1 MSVALVVTRRRL
13 YTGAA
18 ALAIASVG
26 IGFVVARLLSEDPPA
41 AVEHA
46 GEKILYWYDPMVP
59 NQRFDRPGKSPYMD
73 MELVP
78 KYADEAAPAGPGVS
92 IPSDRLQ
99 RLGVR
104 YATVQRGTL
113 DDGVRVSG
121 TVDFNQ
127 RDIAIVQ
134 SRTAG
139 FVQRV
144 YARAP
149 GDIIGAG
156 APLADILVPEWG
168 GAQREYLAVRRT
180 GNPGLTQAAR
190 QRLLLLG
197 MSPSLVASVDRTGRV
212 RDVVSIASPAG
223 GVIKTLG
230 VRAGMTVAAG
240 QTLAEVNGLGT
251 VWVNAAVPEALASNV
266 RIGAPARALF
276 AAYPGEPFAGR
287 ITAMLPEAQAASR
300 TLTVRVELAN
310 SGLRLRPGMFATVEL
325 AGGTGDALLVPS
337 EAVIRTGKRNLVM
350 LARSG
355 GRFLPAQV
363 EIGRE
368 SGGQTEILAGLTE
381 GERIV
386 ASGQFLID
394 SEASLASIETR
405 PISGPNV
412 PSSQAAQRP
421 IVHESAGR
429 IELIERGGI
438 TISHEPVLA
447 IRWPAMTMRFRV
459 LDSALLRGLKRGQR
473 VRFAFDQPPQGP
485 TLRRIAVQA
494 TQ

>member
-1 MSVALVVTRRRL
+1 MSVALVVTRPRL

-18 ALAIASVG
+18 ALAIVSVG
-26 IGFVVARLLSEDPPA
+26 IGFGVARLSSEDPPA

-46 GEKILYWYDPMVP
+46 GREILYWYDPMVP

-78 KYADEAAPAGPGVS
+78 KYADEAAPTGPGVS
-92 IPSDRLQ
+92 VPSDRLQ

-113 DDGVRVSG
+113 NDGVTVSG

-168 GAQREYLAVRRT
+168 GAQSEYLAVRRT
-180 GNPGLTQAAR
+180 GNSGLTQAAR

-197 MSPSLVASVDRTGRV
+197 MVPSLVAAVERTGRV
-212 RDVVSIASPAG
+212 RNVVSIASPAG

-240 QTLAEVNGLGT
+240 QTLAEVNGLET
-251 VWVNAAVPEALASNV
+251 VWVNAAVPEVLASKV
-266 RIGAPARALF
+266 RIGAPARAVF
-276 AAYPGEPFAGR
+276 VAYPGEPFAGR

-310 SGLRLRPGMFATVEL
+310 RRLRLRPGMFATVEL
-325 AGGTGDALLVPS
+325 AGRTRDALLVPS

-394 SEASLASIETR
+394 SEASLASIESR
-405 PISGPNV
+405 AVSGPNV

-421 IVHESAGR
+421 IVYESEGR
-429 IELIERGGI
+429 IELIEQGGI
-438 TISHEPVLA
+438 TISHEPVSAL
-447 IRWPAMTMRFRV
+447 RWPAMTMRFRV

-473 VRFAFDQPPQGP
+473 IRFAFDQPPQGP